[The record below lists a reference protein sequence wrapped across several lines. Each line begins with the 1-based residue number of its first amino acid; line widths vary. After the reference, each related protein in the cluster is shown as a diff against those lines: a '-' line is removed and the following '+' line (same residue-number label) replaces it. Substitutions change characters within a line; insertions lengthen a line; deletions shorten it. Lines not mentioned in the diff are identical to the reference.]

1 MIFKD
6 NGQASEIKQC
16 FKVMTISS
24 SMPTNCNEGIS
35 KKRKNYNNPWTCM
48 EAKQPNVILIHGC
61 RSSINACR
69 VSSLECEYMKK
80 KNSNDN

>member
-1 MIFKD
+1 MH
-6 NGQASEIKQC
+6 
-16 FKVMTISS
+16 
-24 SMPTNCNEGIS
+24 NCRHLTVKIMVLNNLGIVAPMKGIS
-35 KKRKNYNNPWTCM
+35 KKRKNYNNPWTCI

-61 RSSINACR
+61 RSNINACR